1 MKKFWKENSYDIVKM
16 FIYQMGMTVFGLVVS
31 MAAIKLS
38 ISMNLPYGE
47 RWILSLG
54 SVFGAGLYVYLL
66 GYMTAEIGSKDGI
79 RIEAGRLEYNRL
91 KGLYMSLMANA
102 INIVLALTAIIGKLC
117 VTNIGFFSDDAAVEA
132 VPAFAGAINTVSE
145 LILKLINGMYLGLQ
159 VEYFSGNPLF
169 YLLIIAPSLLVCTLA
184 YMRGVNR
191 ITKGG
196 SVSEE
201 ARKRYEMRKED
212 NDIHY
217 QQ

>member
-16 FIYQMGMTVFGLVVS
+16 FIYQMGMTVFGLVAS
-31 MAAIKLS
+31 MATIKLS

-54 SVFGAGLYVYLL
+54 SALGAGLYVYLL
-66 GYMTAEIGSKDGI
+66 GYMTTEIGSRDGI
-79 RIEAGRLEYNRL
+79 RIEAGRLSYNRF
-91 KGLYMSLMANA
+91 KGLYMSLMANSL
-102 INIVLALTAIIGKLC
+102 NIVLALFSIVGKLC
-117 VTNIGFFSDDAAVEA
+117 VTNIGFFSDDSVVEA
-132 VPAFAGAINTVSE
+132 VPAFAGALNSVSE

>member
-16 FIYQMGMTVFGLVVS
+16 FIYQLGMTVFGLVVS
-31 MAAIKLS
+31 MAMSKLS
-38 ISMNLPYGE
+38 DSMKLPDGQ
-47 RWILSLG
+47 RWPLMLG
-54 SVFGAGLYVYLL
+54 SVLGSCLYVYLL

-79 RIEAGRLEYNRL
+79 RIEAGRAEYNRL
-91 KGLYMSLMANA
+91 KGLYMSLMANS
-102 INIVLALTAIIGKLC
+102 INIVLALFAIIGKLC
-117 VTNIGFFSDDAAVEA
+117 VTNIGFFSSNTSIEA
-132 VPAFAGAINTVSE
+132 VPAAAGALNSISE
-145 LILKLINGMYLGLQ
+145 LILKLLNGMYLGIQ

-169 YLLIIAPSLLVCTLA
+169 YLIIVIPSLLICTLA

-191 ITKGG
+191 ITRGG